1 MQSSTDE
8 TSQEQLKRFAR
19 FGRLKRKPSG
29 VQKKVPIV
37 KVKRRRGTSNSRT
50 AVSDTTEGAMSP
62 GDSLKTVKPIRSQ
75 KTGVL
80 LPREGTFVRAVENL
94 GRNLILVNFGTA
106 GEEYLFPDEV
116 LLEPSKG

>member
-1 MQSSTDE
+1 
-8 TSQEQLKRFAR
+8 
-19 FGRLKRKPSG
+19 
-29 VQKKVPIV
+29 
-37 KVKRRRGTSNSRT
+37 
-50 AVSDTTEGAMSP
+50 MSP

>member
-1 MQSSTDE
+1 
-8 TSQEQLKRFAR
+8 
-19 FGRLKRKPSG
+19 
-29 VQKKVPIV
+29 
-37 KVKRRRGTSNSRT
+37 
-50 AVSDTTEGAMSP
+50 MSP

-80 LPREGTFVRAVENL
+80 LPRQGTFVRAVENL